1 MSNLVKVKDV
11 IERVNTKEDR
21 FNTDR
26 LYYVGGEHF
35 QSRALTVDDRG
46 IIKGSTI
53 GPMFYYGFKSNDFLL
68 VSRNPHLRKAG
79 LVNFDGIC
87 SEKTFVL
94 HTKDERILL
103 QKFMPF
109 IFQNERFWKYAIANK
124 HGSTNFFV
132 NWSTLADYS
141 FELPSIEQQKA
152 ISKLLWALNDT
163 KKAYEDLIQ
172 KTDELVKSQF
182 IEMFGDPLSD
192 EYSDAFTNLESIFEK
207 PQAGEWGKDDING
220 DGIPVL
226 RTTNFTDE
234 GYLTYDDVVT
244 RDIDRDK
251 VTHKFL
257 QPGDILIEK
266 SGGSGEKP
274 VGRVV
279 LFEGDADHYLSNN
292 FTARLHLNGKYKI
305 NRLYVFFFMFV
316 NYRRG
321 GTKLYEGKTTG
332 IHNLRLDEYL
342 KNTSIPIPPMEV
354 QSAFE
359 DLVKQSDKS
368 KFELNE
374 AIKDLDA
381 MYKRIIKDN
390 LG

>member
-1 MSNLVKVKDV
+1 MNKVLLGDV
-11 IERVNTKEDR
+11 AEEVREKYKETDGNPAVVGLEHLIPGEIRLKEWSEDTNTTFTKAFHKGQVLFGR
-21 FNTDR
+21 R
-26 LYYVGGEHF
+26 
-35 QSRALTVDDRG
+35 RAYL
-46 IIKGSTI
+46 K
-53 GPMFYYGFKSNDFLL
+53 
-68 VSRNPHLRKAG
+68 KAA
-79 LVNFDGIC
+79 VAPVDGIC
-87 SEKTFVL
+87 SGDITVISAKQDKILPELLPFV
-94 HTKDERILL
+94 I
-103 QKFMPF
+103 
-109 IFQNERFWKYAIANK
+109 QNNDFFDFAVGKSA
-124 HGSTNFFV
+124 GSLSPRV
-132 NWSTLADYS
+132 KWSRLKEYE
-141 FELPSIEQQKA
+141 FNLPSLPQQRKLA
-152 ISKLLWALNDT
+152 KLLWSFVDA
-163 KKAYEDLIQ
+163 KEAYEDLIHQ
-172 KTDELVKSQF
+172 TDELVKSQF

-368 KFELNE
+368 KFELQ
-374 AIKDLDA
+374 
-381 MYKRIIKDN
+381 YVKRNVKEMITCSQKKRRLN
-390 LG
+390 R

>member
-182 IEMFGDPLSD
+182 IEMFGDPRENPFKWPVVNFND
-192 EYSDAFTNLESIFEK
+192 IAESKIGLTYK
-207 PQAGEWGKDDING
+207 PADIKPG
-220 DGIPVL
+220 GILVL
-226 RTTNFTDE
+226 RSGNIQDSKISLNDNVYVVADVKDE
-234 GYLTYDDVVT
+234 LLV
-244 RDIDRDK
+244 REN
-251 VTHKFL
+251 
-257 QPGDILIEK
+257 DILMC
-266 SGGSGEKP
+266 SRNGSAAL
-274 VGRVV
+274 VGKVALIPQFKERVTFGAFMTV
-279 LFEGDADHYLSNN
+279 IRSRYYNYLFEYFQQPAFREQISAGTSTINQITQKMLAQINLPLPPRELQDQ
-292 FTARLHLNGKYKI
+292 FT
-305 NRLYVFFFMFV
+305 
-316 NYRRG
+316 
-321 GTKLYEGKTTG
+321 
-332 IHNLRLDEYL
+332 
-342 KNTSIPIPPMEV
+342 EV
-354 QSAFE
+354 R
-359 DLVKQSDKS
+359 KQSDKS